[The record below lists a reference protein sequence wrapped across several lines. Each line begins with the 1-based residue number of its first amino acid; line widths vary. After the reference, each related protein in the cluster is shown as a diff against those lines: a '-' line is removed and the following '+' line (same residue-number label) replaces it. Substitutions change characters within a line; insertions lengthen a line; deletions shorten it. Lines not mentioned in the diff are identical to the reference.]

1 MFPLIP
7 QTCDLERMKA
17 GGEHW
22 QWTPDIPLYIGVLPR
37 RGAQSS
43 DIKVGFPHGESYEDK
58 FLTI

>member
-1 MFPLIP
+1 
-7 QTCDLERMKA
+7 MKA